1 MSVATGFLG
10 LGSTS
15 LAVALNPYG
24 WVFMLLAVCSLV
36 AGFYFNVLR
45 RSSTFSRAMYWI
57 SVVATVATL
66 LKWGW
71 WRL

>member
-1 MSVATGFLG
+1 MATGFLG

-24 WVFMLLAVCSLV
+24 WVFMVLAIGSLI
-36 AGFYFNVLR
+36 AGFYFNVMR
-45 RSSTFSRAMYWI
+45 RSSRFAQGMYWL
-57 SVVATVATL
+57 SVVVTVATL